1 MAELVERK
9 SRAAQMVAL
18 LKEQHGVEMSELRS
32 RIKPFRLAAG
42 SSPPVISGEPSE
54 RTKEDVL
61 EGPALIRQVEIKEV
75 PSPQIKAEPRPIM
88 QPNLITKP
96 VAILPSKQIE
106 AEPVAVLKPKQAITD
121 VAKGPMIQRKAEPV
135 TKLQPK
141 QGLRGMLFR
150 KLKERRH
157 VHRTYSKFS
166 IPAHNEFVSIEPKSD
181 IRSYDITYPLISP
194 YAFANIKW
202 SPEESALV
210 YNIVEPVLN
219 DYEKEVFRKL
229 SEGLVMVINV
239 SLEDVRKHEN
249 MLEFLEENIQNLIDE
264 YGFSLEES
272 SYIKIMYYIFR
283 NFIGINELEPF
294 LRDPFIEDIACDGLG
309 IEIYVV
315 HQRFGSIKT
324 NIIYND
330 LEKLKEFVTKLAER
344 CDRYISYAEPL
355 LDGALPDGTRVHATL
370 ASDVT
375 TRGPTFSIR
384 KFREVPF
391 SPIDMIKLNTA
402 SPEMLAYLW
411 YVVENGANMLITGAV
426 STGKTSFLN
435 TLSMFIPQE
444 SKIVSIEDTRELTLS
459 HENWIPGVARAGF
472 TGTGVGEVSM
482 FDLLKESFRQN
493 PDYLIVG
500 EIRGKEAY
508 VMFQSMASGH
518 PSMST
523 MHAGSVDDV
532 MKRLRTEPI
541 NLSPGLLETLDIV
554 IIMVHAR
561 ERGKSSRRVKE
572 VIEVESVDMVTG
584 NPRVSKAFVW
594 MPSKDS
600 FEYRGDS
607 WVLHKISS
615 EKGVPTNII
624 LRDIS
629 RRKKLLEWMSK
640 NNIVSLVDIMKYIT
654 LYSRNPE
661 NIKNIIGEL

>member
-1 MAELVERK
+1 MAELMERR

-32 RIKPFRLAAG
+32 RLKPFRMAAEG
-42 SSPPVISGEPSE
+42 IQPVISEEMPEKSRE
-54 RTKEDVL
+54 EILKET
-61 EGPALIRQVEIKEV
+61 AQIKHVEIKEV
-75 PSPQIKAEPRPIM
+75 PSPQIKAEPKPIM
-88 QPNLITKP
+88 QPELVAKP
-96 VAILPSKQIE
+96 VAMLPPKHIE
-106 AEPVAVLKPKQAITD
+106 AAPVAVINPKQALMD
-121 VAKGPMIQRKAEPV
+121 VARGSIIQQAAEPV
-135 TKLQPK
+135 TKLHPK
-141 QGLRGMLFR
+141 QGLRGILFR
-150 KLKERRH
+150 KLKEHRH
-157 VHRTYSKFS
+157 VHRTYSKFT

-181 IRSYDITYPLISP
+181 IRSYNITYPLISP
-194 YAFANIKW
+194 YAFANIIW

-210 YNIVEPVLN
+210 YNIIEPVLN

-229 SEGLVMVINV
+229 SEGLIMVINV
-239 SLEDVRKHEN
+239 SLEDIRKHEK

-283 NFIGINELEPF
+283 NFIGINELEPL

-309 IEIYVV
+309 IELYVV

-324 NIIYND
+324 NIIHND

-384 KFREVPF
+384 KFREIPY
-391 SPIDMIKLNTA
+391 SPVDMIKLNTA

-411 YVVENGANMLITGAV
+411 YVVENGANVLITGAV
-426 STGKTSFLN
+426 STGKTSLLN

-444 SKIVSIEDTRELTLS
+444 SKIVSIEDTRELTLP

-572 VIEVESVDMVTG
+572 VIEVESVDTVTG
-584 NPRVSKAFVW
+584 NPRISKAFVW
-594 MPSKDS
+594 LPSKDS
-600 FEYRGDS
+600 FEYRGES
-607 WVLHKISS
+607 WVLRKISS

-629 RRKKLLEWMSK
+629 RRKKLLEWMLK
-640 NNIVSLVDIMKYIT
+640 NNIVALADIMKYIT

-661 NIKNIIGEL
+661 NINNIIGEL

>member
-1 MAELVERK
+1 MAELIERK

-32 RIKPFRLAAG
+32 KIKPFRLSAEG
-42 SSPPVISGEPSE
+42 IQPVISGEPSE
-54 RTKEDVL
+54 KSREDILQGPVL
-61 EGPALIRQVEIKEV
+61 TRPVEIKEI
-75 PSPQIKAEPRPIM
+75 PSPQIKAEPKPVM
-88 QPNLITKP
+88 QPELVAKP
-96 VAILPSKQIE
+96 VAVPPPKHIE
-106 AEPVAVLKPKQAITD
+106 LAPVAVLKPKQSITD
-121 VAKGPMIQRKAEPV
+121 VAKSRLFKEGTAPV
-135 TKLQPK
+135 EVMQKK
-141 QGLRGMLFR
+141 SLRGMLFR
-150 KLKERRH
+150 KLKEHRR
-157 VHRTYSKFS
+157 VRKTYSKFT

-181 IRSYDITYPLISP
+181 IRSYNITYPLINP

-202 SPEESALV
+202 SLEESALV
-210 YNIVEPVLN
+210 YNIIEPVLN

-229 SEGLVMVINV
+229 SEGLIMVINV
-239 SLEDVRKHEN
+239 SLEDIRKHEK
-249 MLEFLEENIQNLIDE
+249 MLEFLEENIQNLIEE

-283 NFIGINELEPF
+283 NFIGINELEPL

-309 IEIYVV
+309 IELYIV

-384 KFREVPF
+384 KFREIPY
-391 SPIDMIKLNTA
+391 SPVDMIKLNTA

-411 YVVENGANMLITGAV
+411 YVVENGANVLITGAV
-426 STGKTSFLN
+426 STGKTSLLN

-444 SKIVSIEDTRELTLS
+444 SKIVSIEDTRELTLP

-572 VIEVESVDMVTG
+572 VIEVESVDTVTG
-584 NPRVSKAFVW
+584 NPRISKAFVW

-600 FEYRGDS
+600 FEYRGES
-607 WVLHKISS
+607 WVLRKISS

-629 RRKKLLEWMSK
+629 RRKKLLEWMAKS
-640 NNIVSLVDIMKYIT
+640 NIVSMDDIMKYIT

-661 NIKNIIGEL
+661 NIKSIIGEL